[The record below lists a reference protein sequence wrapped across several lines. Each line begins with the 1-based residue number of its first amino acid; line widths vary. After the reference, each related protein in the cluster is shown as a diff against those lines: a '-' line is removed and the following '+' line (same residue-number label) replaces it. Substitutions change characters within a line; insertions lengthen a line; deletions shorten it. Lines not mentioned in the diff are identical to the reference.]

1 MTAYFGFT
9 PSETLKS
16 NIEKALVQAKTPSTE
31 PLYVIRDLV
40 SLGITDELIDNVLV
54 QLVHM
59 LPPSDKKETME
70 KLANFIKSTVH
81 VLMKQLLNK
90 DPNEQVLKS
99 TEFLALST
107 NTYEGQLRVGTVLPD
122 ALVAQMKA
130 SFAEVFAGNGKAVR
144 PALAEQFKL
153 FSDVMIKHFMVDFNQ
168 TLDLGMFKRK
178 AASLAQSGITKALH
192 VAIDKLV
199 PSLSQDELLAFTTHY
214 NALIYTA

>member
-1 MTAYFGFT
+1 
-9 PSETLKS
+9 
-16 NIEKALVQAKTPSTE
+16 LVQAKTPSTE

-99 TEFLALST
+99 TEFLALSS
-107 NTYEGQLRVGTVLPD
+107 NTHEGQLKVGTVLPD

-178 AASLAQSGITKALH
+178 ASSLAQSGITKALH

-199 PSLSQDELLAFTTHY
+199 PSLSQDELLAFTKHY
-214 NALIYTA
+214 DALIYTA